1 MKRENKI
8 HDWLLACIFLLSAG
22 SIYAAG
28 EYRPV
33 GSRAMIPGLG
43 GVSTISPYAPISNQ
57 AAMGFASSSSVSA
70 YYAYTG
76 IAEGVNNFSA
86 MGQLKLKKAGTFGF
100 SASYFGYELFN
111 DKKFGLGYGLKLA
124 DFVSIGAQ
132 LDFFHNKI
140 SGYESNTAVTFE
152 LGALFKINNHVQIGA
167 HVYNPAR
174 VKYGKET
181 DERIPT
187 VFRLG
192 ATYTTNEKVW
202 ITGEVEQDLDM
213 NLAFRAGLDYKVNE
227 YFTVRGG
234 MLTYP
239 LSGSLGAGISVK
251 SLRIEVLGSY
261 QKITGISPHLGLS
274 YVF

>member
-1 MKRENKI
+1 MKNKRQI
-8 HDWLLACIFLLSAG
+8 YILVLGCIFLLS
-22 SIYAAG
+22 ITNIRAAG

-33 GSRAMIPGLG
+33 GSRAMVPGLG
-43 GVSTISPYAPISNQ
+43 GVSSISLYAPISNQ

-70 YYAYTG
+70 FYSYTG

-86 MGQLKLKKAGTFGF
+86 MGQLKLKKSGTLGF
-100 SASYFGYELFN
+100 STSYFGYELFN

-132 LDFFHNKI
+132 LDFFHSKI
-140 SGYESNTAVTFE
+140 SGYGSNSAVTFE
-152 LGALFKINNHVQIGA
+152 LGTLFKINKHIQLGV

-174 VKYGKET
+174 VKYGRET

-192 ATYTTNEKVW
+192 GTYTTSEKVW
-202 ITGEVEQDLDM
+202 VNAEIEQDLDM
-213 NLAFRAGLDYKVNE
+213 NLAFRAGVDYRIND
-227 YFTVRGG
+227 YFIVRGG

-239 LSGSLGAGISVK
+239 LSGSLGAGVSVK
-251 SLRIEVLGSY
+251 GLHIEVLGSY
-261 QKITGISPHLGLS
+261 QKVTGISPQLGLS